1 MTASV
6 APRMRVDNRVT
17 VYTYYGT
24 QVGNKPYQELRS
36 ACWRPRPL
44 VWDSPSLIACP
55 NVQVQDIL
63 GHAVIVV
70 CTKTACLLLVQGG
83 GCGPCQAVATEE

>member
-24 QVGNKPYQELRS
+24 QVANKPFTELRS

-44 VWDSPSLIACP
+44 VRATHRTLIKFCPSFCFFPGAGSCALSGSH
-55 NVQVQDIL
+55 D
-63 GHAVIVV
+63 
-70 CTKTACLLLVQGG
+70 
-83 GCGPCQAVATEE
+83 